1 MFSTAFSFLHFPMGT
16 KSNEYFAV
24 CNSRHVC
31 CAISIDFFQQIVLLW
46 VVHCMS
52 IKGNCYENHKAISV
66 AIFPMK
72 PDLNISTFRC
82 WCCYICLNRNSMP
95 LSFRVKCPG
104 WFRVKCPGCSC
115 KMSRML
121 QATTWSQ
128 GWGWTATAGVRGCRR
143 CQATAKLGARTTGSP
158 TSSAIRFVW
167 GGGVSVCYFVC
178 VGAIRCLIEQQWH
191 VRPQPSLV
199 RHKGW
204 RWFFACRVWRH
215 SHSSVLRVDVIGPDP
230 EKVTR
235 VFFSKTHLKK
245 Q

>member
-167 GGGVSVCYFVC
+167 GGVSPFVILF
-178 VGAIRCLIEQQWH
+178 VWGRYAVW
-191 VRPQPSLV
+191 SSSSDT
-199 RHKGW
+199 
-204 RWFFACRVWRH
+204 FARNLLFVTKDD
-215 SHSSVLRVDVIGPDP
+215 VDFLRAAFDVIR
-230 EKVTR
+230 TAL
-235 VFFSKTHLKK
+235 FSELM
-245 Q
+245 